1 MLLFSVAFAKATRR
15 FIMAYSN
22 FIPSV
27 WAESINRELERACV
41 FVEDC
46 NRQYEGLVS
55 SKGDSVHIL
64 GVGKP
69 TIHSL
74 ERANASGE
82 IADAEEI
89 ADTSTIL
96 NINQIRYFNYKVGDI
111 DKAQAIGGLMDALS
125 EETSEGL
132 ANEID
137 KFIANMALDS
147 DVEKLTSAPTV
158 VTKDNVLSLLD
169 DAIEKLQ
176 ENDVNMANGVT
187 ITVSPRFYKLFKQ
200 AYASKDTD
208 NSQMLKNG
216 RVAMYGNVTVK
227 LSNNVAKSDSGST
240 DNIMI
245 RTKRA
250 IAFVNPL
257 THTEAYRPEKSF
269 ADAVKG
275 YALFDGKVV
284 RPKEIININVMYA

>member
-1 MLLFSVAFAKATRR
+1 
-15 FIMAYSN
+15 MAYSN

-27 WAESINRELERACV
+27 WAEAINRELERVCV
-41 FVEDC
+41 FAEDC
-46 NRQYEGLVS
+46 NRQYEGEVA

-69 TIHSL
+69 TIRTL
-74 ERANASGE
+74 DRANASGDIE
-82 IADAEEI
+82 GAEEV
-89 ADTSTIL
+89 ADTSVIL

-111 DKAQAIGGLMDALS
+111 DKAQAVNGLMDALS
-125 EETSEGL
+125 AETGEAM

-137 KFIANMALDS
+137 KFIGNFAVAAEVTALNAAA
-147 DVEKLTSAPTV
+147 VK

-169 DAIEKLQ
+169 DAIQKLQ
-176 ENDVNMANGVT
+176 ENDVNTNNGVT
-187 ITVSPRFYKLFKQ
+187 VTVSPRFYKLFKQ
-200 AYASKDTD
+200 AYITSNTN
-208 NSQMLKNG
+208 NSEQLKNG
-216 RVAMYGNVTVK
+216 KVAMYGNVTVK
-227 LSNNVAKSDSGST
+227 MSNNVCKTEDGT
-240 DNIMI
+240 VDNIMI

-275 YALFDGKVV
+275 FALFDGKVV
-284 RPKEIININVMYA
+284 RPKEIININVKYA

>member
-1 MLLFSVAFAKATRR
+1 
-15 FIMAYSN
+15 MAYSN

-27 WAESINRELERACV
+27 WEETINRELERACV

-55 SKGDSVHIL
+55 KKGDSIHIL

-69 TIHSL
+69 TIKSID
-74 ERANASGE
+74 RASASDE
-82 IADAEEI
+82 IDEAEEI
-89 ADTSTIL
+89 NDTSVIM

-111 DKAQAIGGLMDALS
+111 DKAQAVGGLMDALS
-125 EETSEGL
+125 QETSEGL
-132 ANEID
+132 ANEMD
-137 KFIANMALDS
+137 KYIANMATDS
-147 DVEKLTSAPTV
+147 SVPTLNASATV
-158 VTKDNVLSLLD
+158 VTKDNVLSLID
-169 DAIEKLQ
+169 DAIQTLQ
-176 ENDVNMANGVT
+176 ENDVNMASGIT
-187 ITVSPRFYKLFKQ
+187 LTVSPRFYKLFKQ
-200 AYASKDTD
+200 AYIGKDTN
-208 NSQMLKNG
+208 NSEELKNG
-216 RVAMYGNVTVK
+216 KVAMYGNVTVK
-227 LSNNVAKSDSGST
+227 LSNNVAKTDSGAV
-240 DNIMI
+240 DNIML

-284 RPKEIININVMYA
+284 RPKEIVNINVKYA

>member
-1 MLLFSVAFAKATRR
+1 
-15 FIMAYSN
+15 MAYTN

-27 WAESINRELERACV
+27 WEESINRELERACV

-55 SKGDSVHIL
+55 KKGDSIHIL

-69 TIHSL
+69 TIKSI

-82 IADAEEI
+82 IDEAEEI
-89 ADTSTIL
+89 NDTSVIM

-111 DKAQAIGGLMDALS
+111 DKAQAVGGLMDALS
-125 EETSEGL
+125 QETSEGL
-132 ANEID
+132 ANEMD
-137 KFIANMALDS
+137 KFIANMAVS
-147 DVEKLTSAPTV
+147 ADVPTLSESATL
-158 VTKDNVLSLLD
+158 VTKDNVLSIID
-169 DAIEKLQ
+169 DAIQALQ
-176 ENDVNMANGVT
+176 ENDVNMAAGIT
-187 ITVSPRFYKLFKQ
+187 LTVSPRFYKLFKQ
-200 AYASKDTD
+200 AYVNKDTN
-208 NSQMLKNG
+208 NSEALKNG
-216 RVAMYGNVTVK
+216 KVAMYGNVTIK
-227 LSNNVAKSDSGST
+227 LSNNVARTESGT
-240 DNIMI
+240 IDNMML

-284 RPKEIININVMYA
+284 RPKEIINLNVKYE

>member
-1 MLLFSVAFAKATRR
+1 
-15 FIMAYSN
+15 MAYSN

-27 WAESINRELERACV
+27 WEESINRELERACV

-55 SKGDSVHIL
+55 KKGDSVHIL

-69 TIHSL
+69 TIKSID
-74 ERANASGE
+74 RANASGE
-82 IADAEEI
+82 IDEAEEI
-89 ADTSTIL
+89 DDTSVIL
-96 NINQIRYFNYKVGDI
+96 NIQQIRYFNYKVGDI
-111 DKAQAIGGLMDALS
+111 DKAQAVGGLMDTLS
-125 EETSEGL
+125 AETSEGL
-132 ANEID
+132 ANEMD
-137 KFIANMALDS
+137 KFIANMATS
-147 DVEKLTSAPTV
+147 EDVSKLTEVATV
-158 VTKDNVLSLLD
+158 VTKDNVLDLLD
-169 DAIEKLQ
+169 DAIQRLQ
-176 ENDVNMANGVT
+176 ENDVNMASGITV
-187 ITVSPRFYKLFKQ
+187 TVSPRFYKLFKQ
-200 AYASKDTD
+200 SYTGKDTN
-208 NSQMLKNG
+208 NSEELKNG
-216 RVAMYGNVTVK
+216 KIGMYGNVTVK
-227 LSNNVAKSDSGST
+227 LSNNVAKTEGGDV

-284 RPKEIININVMYA
+284 RPKEIININVKYQ

>member
-1 MLLFSVAFAKATRR
+1 
-15 FIMAYSN
+15 MAYSN

-27 WAESINRELERACV
+27 WSESINRELERDCV

-55 SKGDSVHIL
+55 KKGDSVHIL

-69 TIHSL
+69 TIKTL
-74 ERANASGE
+74 DRENADGD
-82 IADAEEI
+82 IDGAETIEDNDI
-89 ADTSTIL
+89 IL

-111 DKAQAIGGLMDALS
+111 DKAQAVGGLMDALS
-125 EETSEGL
+125 GETSECL
-132 ANEID
+132 ANEMD
-137 KFIANMALDS
+137 KYIANFAIDPKVS
-147 DVEKLTSAPTV
+147 KLTSAATV
-158 VTKDNVLSLLD
+158 VTKDNVLDILD
-169 DAIEKLQ
+169 DAILKLQ
-176 ENDVNMANGVT
+176 ENDVSISKGVT
-187 ITVSPRFYKLFKQ
+187 VTVSPRFYKLFKQ
-200 AYASKDTD
+200 AYIGKDTA
-208 NSQMLKNG
+208 NSEELKNG
-216 RVAMYGNVTVK
+216 KVAMYGNVTVK
-227 LSNNVAKSDSGST
+227 ISNNVCKTDSGAT

-275 YALFDGKVV
+275 FILFDGVV
-284 RPKEIININVMYA
+284 AREKEIVNINVKYA

>member
-1 MLLFSVAFAKATRR
+1 
-15 FIMAYSN
+15 MAYSN

-27 WAESINRELERACV
+27 WEESINRELERACV

-55 SKGDSVHIL
+55 KKGDSVHIL

-69 TIHSL
+69 TIKSI
-74 ERANASGE
+74 ERTNASGE
-82 IADAEEI
+82 IEEAEEI
-89 ADTSTIL
+89 SDTSVIM

-111 DKAQAIGGLMDALS
+111 DKAQAVGGLMDALS

-132 ANEID
+132 ANEMD
-137 KFIANMALDS
+137 KFIANMATDS
-147 DVEKLTSAPTV
+147 SVPTLSSDATLI
-158 VTKDNVLSLLD
+158 TKDNVLSVID
-169 DAIEKLQ
+169 DAIQMLQ
-176 ENDVNMANGVT
+176 ENDVNMASGIT
-187 ITVSPRFYKLFKQ
+187 LTVSPRFYKLFKQ
-200 AYASKDTD
+200 AYVNKDTD
-208 NSQMLKNG
+208 NSEALKNG
-216 RVAMYGNVTVK
+216 KVAMYGNVTVK
-227 LSNNVAKSDSGST
+227 LSNNVARTESGAV
-240 DNIMI
+240 DNIML

-284 RPKEIININVMYA
+284 RPKEIVNLNVKYA

>member
-1 MLLFSVAFAKATRR
+1 
-15 FIMAYSN
+15 MAYSN

-27 WAESINRELERACV
+27 WEESINRELERACV

-55 SKGDSVHIL
+55 KKGDSVHIL

-69 TIHSL
+69 TIKSI
-74 ERANASGE
+74 ERSNASDE
-82 IADAEEI
+82 IDEAEEI
-89 ADTSTIL
+89 NDTSVIM

-111 DKAQAIGGLMDALS
+111 DKAQAVGGLMDALS

-132 ANEID
+132 ANEMD
-137 KFIANMALDS
+137 KFIANMATDS
-147 DVEKLTSAPTV
+147 AVPKLASAPTL
-158 VTKDNVLSLLD
+158 VTKDSVLSIID
-169 DAIEKLQ
+169 DAIQLLQ
-176 ENDVNMANGVT
+176 ENDVNMASGIT
-187 ITVSPRFYKLFKQ
+187 LTVSPRFYKLFKQ
-200 AYASKDTD
+200 AYISKDTD
-208 NSQMLKNG
+208 NSEALKNG
-216 RVAMYGNVTVK
+216 KVAMYGNVTVK
-227 LSNNVAKSDSGST
+227 LSNNVAKTDSGSV
-240 DNIMI
+240 DNIML

-275 YALFDGKVV
+275 FALFDGKVV
-284 RPKEIININVMYA
+284 RPKEIINLNVKYA

>member
-1 MLLFSVAFAKATRR
+1 
-15 FIMAYSN
+15 MAYSN

-27 WAESINRELERACV
+27 WEETINRELERACV

-55 SKGDSVHIL
+55 KKGDSVHIL

-69 TIHSL
+69 TIKTM

-82 IADAEEI
+82 IDEAEELE
-89 ADTSTIL
+89 DTSTIL
-96 NINQIRYFNYKVGDI
+96 NISQIRYFNYKVGDI
-111 DKAQAIGGLMDALS
+111 DKAQAVGGLMDALS
-125 EETSEGL
+125 AETSEAL
-132 ANEID
+132 ANEMD
-137 KFIANMALDS
+137 KFIANMATDASVPTLTQDATTVDS
-147 DVEKLTSAPTV
+147 S
-158 VTKDNVLSLLD
+158 NVLSILD
-169 DAIEKLQ
+169 DAIQKLQ
-176 ENDVNMANGVT
+176 ENDVNMASGIT
-187 ITVSPRFYKLFKQ
+187 LTVSPRFYKLFKQ
-200 AYASKDTD
+200 AYTSKDTD
-208 NSQMLKNG
+208 NSEMLKNG

-227 LSNNVAKSDSGST
+227 LSNNVAKTDGGAT
-240 DNIMI
+240 DNIML

-275 YALFDGKVV
+275 FALFDGKVV
-284 RPKEIININVMYA
+284 RPKEIININVKYA

>member
-1 MLLFSVAFAKATRR
+1 
-15 FIMAYSN
+15 MAYTN

-27 WAESINRELERACV
+27 WAESINRELERVCV
-41 FVEDC
+41 FAEDC
-46 NRQYEGLVS
+46 NRQYEGDVS
-55 SKGDSVHIL
+55 TKGDSVHIL

-69 TIHSL
+69 TIKSL
-74 ERANASGE
+74 ERENASGE
-82 IADAEEI
+82 IDEAEEI
-89 ADTSTIL
+89 EDTSVIL

-111 DKAQAIGGLMDALS
+111 DKAQAVGGLMDALS
-125 EETSEGL
+125 AETSEGL

-137 KFIANMALDS
+137 KYIALMATDS
-147 DVEKLTSAPTV
+147 QVSALNTAPIV

-176 ENDVNMANGVT
+176 ENDVNMASGIT

-200 AYASKDTD
+200 AYINKDTD
-208 NSQMLKNG
+208 NSAMLENG

-227 LSNNVAKSDSGST
+227 LSNNVAKTEDGAV

-275 YALFDGKVV
+275 FVLFDGKVV
-284 RPKEIININVMYA
+284 RPKEIININVKYA

>member
-1 MLLFSVAFAKATRR
+1 
-15 FIMAYSN
+15 MAYTN

-41 FVEDC
+41 FAEDC

-69 TIHSL
+69 TIRSL
-74 ERANASGE
+74 DRENASGE

-111 DKAQAIGGLMDALS
+111 DKAQAIGGLMDSLS
-125 EETSEGL
+125 QETSEGL

-137 KFIANMALDS
+137 RYIANMVTGS
-147 DVEKLTSAPTV
+147 DVVKLTENATL
-158 VTKDNVLSLLD
+158 VTKENVLGVID
-169 DAIEKLQ
+169 DAIQALQ
-176 ENDVNMANGVT
+176 ENDVNMSSGVT

-200 AYASKDTD
+200 AYTSNDTN
-208 NSQMLKNG
+208 NSEMLKNG
-216 RVAMYGNVTVK
+216 RVATYGNVTVK
-227 LSNNVAKSDSGST
+227 LSNNVAKTEDGAV

-284 RPKEIININVMYA
+284 RPSEIININVKYA

>member
-1 MLLFSVAFAKATRR
+1 
-15 FIMAYSN
+15 MAYTN

-27 WAESINRELERACV
+27 WEESINRELERACV

-55 SKGDSVHIL
+55 KKGDSIHIL

-69 TIHSL
+69 TIKSI
-74 ERANASGE
+74 ERSNASGE
-82 IADAEEI
+82 IDEAEEI
-89 ADTSTIL
+89 NDTSVIM

-111 DKAQAIGGLMDALS
+111 DKAQAVGGLMDALS
-125 EETSEGL
+125 QETSEGL
-132 ANEID
+132 ANEMD
-137 KFIANMALDS
+137 KFIANMATDTAVPALFS
-147 DVEKLTSAPTV
+147 SPATV
-158 VTKDNVLSLLD
+158 SKDNILSYID
-169 DAIEKLQ
+169 DAIQKLQ
-176 ENDVNMANGVT
+176 ENDVNMASGIT
-187 ITVSPRFYKLFKQ
+187 LTVSPRFYKLFKQ
-200 AYASKDTD
+200 AYISKDTN
-208 NSQMLKNG
+208 NSEELKNG
-216 RVAMYGNVTVK
+216 KVAMYGNVTVK
-227 LSNNVAKSDSGST
+227 LSNNVAKTEDGAV
-240 DNIMI
+240 DNIML

-284 RPKEIININVMYA
+284 RPKEIVNLNVKYA